1 MNLLKS
7 NQSEA
12 TKYWYWPWVIKK
24 LVLWSWLVKK
34 HCSAFFSEMGIVEI
48 YWLMITGGWR
58 SQIRKICSNLKMT
71 KNVKKDQICT
81 FFSQKWQKY
90 AKLTKRL
97 LFRKVFNSD
106 NCFYH
111 NPRDT
116 TNQNNQ
122 FSNTKI
128 WISNL
133 HLKCRFCVSE
143 N

>member
-1 MNLLKS
+1 MNQPIRSYKILVLTMRDKKISFVELIGKKTLFCLFFWNGYRWNLLV
-7 NQSEA
+7 ND
-12 TKYWYWPWVIKK
+12 
-24 LVLWSWLVKK
+24 
-34 HCSAFFSEMGIVEI
+34 C
-48 YWLMITGGWR
+48 GGWR